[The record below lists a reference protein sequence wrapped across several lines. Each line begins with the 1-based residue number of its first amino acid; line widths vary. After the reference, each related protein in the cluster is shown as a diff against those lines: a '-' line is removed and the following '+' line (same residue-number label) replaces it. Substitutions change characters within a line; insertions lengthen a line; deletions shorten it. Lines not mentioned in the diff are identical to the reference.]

1 MKNKVENNKKKE
13 FEIAYSRSLMQGNA
27 AVNGV
32 GKFLKFLALYFL
44 VH

>member
-32 GKFLKFLALYFL
+32 GKFQRYAYGGFF
-44 VH
+44 